1 MLREPM
7 LAAMI
12 AAAGALCAS
21 PVQASDDSAIEEC
34 VDLGTDRALRHNG
47 AQFLYV
53 RDGAD
58 HYRVGFSRGK
68 CNPMTTTSKLSLVT
82 EGTDGR
88 LCPTGTS
95 LRVRGISCEVN
106 RVERISGEVYAKRLR
121 RR

>member
-7 LAAMI
+7 LAAVI
-12 AAAGALCAS
+12 AACALCAS
-21 PVQASDDSAIEEC
+21 PALASNESAIEEC
-34 VDLGTDRALRHNG
+34 IELGADRALRHNG

-53 RDGAD
+53 RDGAE

-82 EGTDGR
+82 DGTEGR

-95 LRVRGISCEVN
+95 LRARGISCEVN